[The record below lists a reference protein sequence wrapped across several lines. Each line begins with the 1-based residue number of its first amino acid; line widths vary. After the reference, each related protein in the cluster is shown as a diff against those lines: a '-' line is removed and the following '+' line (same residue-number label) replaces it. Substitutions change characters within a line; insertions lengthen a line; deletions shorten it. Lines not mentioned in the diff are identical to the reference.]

1 MKIRDRRKEITIYI
15 KNDEIVDGKLF
26 HKTLLDKLVELHVTG
41 CTIVKSNAGFGMDMK
56 LKYTDSY
63 FTEFWSRESTVII
76 TVIET
81 ESKTEEIIALLDS
94 CMPQGIVSIKDVEV
108 IRYTK
113 TVVPASSVSPG
124 RIRPS
129 TP

>member
-94 CMPQGIVSIKDVEV
+94 FMPQGIVSIKDVEV

-113 TVVPASSVSPG
+113 TVVTDEDIKLAENA
-124 RIRPS
+124 
-129 TP
+129 

>member
-1 MKIRDRRKEITIYI
+1 MKIRDRRKEITIYV

-26 HKTLLDKLVELHVTG
+26 HKILLDKLVELHVTG

-81 ESKTEEIIALLDS
+81 ESKTEEIVALLDS
-94 CMPQGIVSIKDVEV
+94 FMPQGIVSIKDVEV

-113 TVVPASSVSPG
+113 TVVTDEDIKLAENA
-124 RIRPS
+124 
-129 TP
+129 